1 MNGRIGMEE
10 NVFITSDLP
19 LAAFLVIS
27 GLSLLKARKM
37 SGGKFEFVLDDPDDA
52 ADKLS
57 IDYINSD
64 FCKFDNTIRSIKK
77 ILYTK

>member
-1 MNGRIGMEE
+1 MEE
-10 NVFITSDLP
+10 LVFVTSDLP
-19 LAAFLVIS
+19 LAAFLVIN
-27 GLSLLKARKM
+27 GLNLQKARKM
-37 SGGKFEFVLDDPDDA
+37 SGGKFEFVLSDPEQL

>member
-1 MNGRIGMEE
+1 MKEHT
-10 NVFITSDLP
+10 FTTSDLP

-27 GLSLLKARKM
+27 GLSLQSAGKL
-37 SGGKFEFVLDDPDDA
+37 SGGRFEFILSDPDKV
-52 ADKLS
+52 ADQLS

>member
-1 MNGRIGMEE
+1 MEE
-10 NVFITSDLP
+10 DVFVTSDLP

-27 GLSLLKARKM
+27 GLSLQKARKM
-37 SGGKFEFVLDDPDDA
+37 AGGKFEFILSDPEQV

>member
-1 MNGRIGMEE
+1 MEDR
-10 NVFITSDLP
+10 VFVTSDLP
-19 LAAFLVIS
+19 LAAYLVVN
-27 GLSLLKARKM
+27 GLNLQKARKM
-37 SGGKFEFVLDDPDDA
+37 SGGKFEFILNDPDDNA
-52 ADKLS
+52 EQLS